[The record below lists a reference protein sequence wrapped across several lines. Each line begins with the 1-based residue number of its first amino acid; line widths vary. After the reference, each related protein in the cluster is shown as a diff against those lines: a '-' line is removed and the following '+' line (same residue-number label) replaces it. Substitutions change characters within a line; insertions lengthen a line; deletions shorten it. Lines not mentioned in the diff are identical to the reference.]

1 VSEPASGPIEET
13 SPRVL
18 DPVERSSEI
27 LFGLIMALT
36 FTGAVSA
43 ATGGREEVRTL
54 LVGALTCNVAWGV
67 VDATTYLI
75 ECLVQRGR
83 AWQTAT
89 AFVAAPDPAAAR
101 TVVARALPPAIAR
114 GVGEAELESVRA
126 ALVRSR
132 LAPGERGITRRD
144 LRGALGIFLLVTLS
158 TFPVVI
164 PFLFT
169 DDALRGLR
177 WSNAVAV
184 TMLGFV
190 GAAFGRAA
198 GIRPW
203 ICALAMIFLGC
214 ALVALTIAL
223 GG

>member
-1 VSEPASGPIEET
+1 
-13 SPRVL
+13 
-18 DPVERSSEI
+18 
-27 LFGLIMALT
+27 MALT

-83 AWQTAT
+83 AWRVAS
-89 AFVAAPDPAAAR
+89 AFVSAKEPAAAR
-101 TVVARALPPAIAR
+101 AAVAEALPPAIAR
-114 GVGEAELESVRA
+114 GVGEGELEAMRA
-126 ALVRSR
+126 ALVRSGLR
-132 LAPGERGITRRD
+132 PGTRGVTRRD

-164 PFLFT
+164 PFLVT
-169 DDALRGLR
+169 QDAVRGLR

-184 TMLGFV
+184 TMLCFV
-190 GAAFGRAA
+190 GAAFGKAA
-198 GIRPW
+198 GLRPW
-203 ICALAMIFLGC
+203 LCALAMVLLGC
-214 ALVALTIAL
+214 LLVGLTIAL